1 VTNVIPPPDAVEFK
15 GVSQREMQRVM
26 NAELLQDMRWW
37 RQSFTEFAARLQGRL
52 VNDVLQVETVIIDA
66 NATPVT
72 RQWRAA
78 AGSVEVN
85 NLSTHPITVSAGG
98 ASAVAPAQGV
108 SVYIVPAASTR
119 TVNLAARQV
128 TFYGT
133 AGDSF
138 SYQAF
143 TAGAAPGVI

>member
-1 VTNVIPPPDAVEFK
+1 MNVIPPPDAVDFK
-15 GVSQREMQRVM
+15 GVNQREMQRVM

-52 VNDVLQVETVIIDA
+52 VNDVLQVETVAFDA
-66 NATPVT
+66 SATPQP

-78 AGSVEVN
+78 AGAVEVN
-85 NLSTHPITVSAGG
+85 NLSTHPITVAAGG
-98 ASAVAPAQGV
+98 PSQTAPATGV
-108 SVYIVPAASTR
+108 GVYIVPAATSR
-119 TVNLAARQV
+119 VVNLASRQV

-133 AGDSF
+133 AGDTF

-143 TAGAAPGVI
+143 TAGAAPGVV